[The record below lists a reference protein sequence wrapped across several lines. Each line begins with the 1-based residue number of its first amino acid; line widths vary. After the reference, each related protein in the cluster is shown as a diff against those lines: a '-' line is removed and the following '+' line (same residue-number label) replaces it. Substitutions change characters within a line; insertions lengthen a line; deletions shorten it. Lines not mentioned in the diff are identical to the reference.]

1 MNLTFSVLPAGTRH
15 EQMVFI
21 AVQIGSCSCTD
32 SVWKL
37 AHSPIGWEPY
47 GFFFLFFWQQNS
59 DQTLQIMQS
68 PNAEGGLM

>member
-21 AVQIGSCSCTD
+21 AVQIGSCSCAD

-37 AHSPIGWEPY
+37 ACSSIEWEPY
-47 GFFFLFFWQQNS
+47 GFFFPTFWQGNS

-68 PNAEGGLM
+68 PNVKGGLV

>member
-1 MNLTFSVLPAGTRH
+1 MNLTFSVLPAGMRH

-21 AVQIGSCSCTD
+21 AVQTGSCSCAD

-47 GFFFLFFWQQNS
+47 GLVFSIFL
-59 DQTLQIMQS
+59 
-68 PNAEGGLM
+68 AGK